1 MNGDREVKV
10 TNRVA
15 GALKRAVAIASTV
28 IGKKIFR
35 APAPSFFPLNIT
47 VKQTS
52 LTPSPV
58 HTSSGT
64 GIFFGLLDPWE

>member
-1 MNGDREVKV
+1 MRGDREVKV

-15 GALKRAVAIASTV
+15 GALKRVVAIASMV

-35 APAPSFFPLNIT
+35 VPASSFFPPLNVT

-52 LTPSPV
+52 LTPPPI
-58 HTSSGT
+58 HTSSG
-64 GIFFGLLDPWE
+64 ISILFGLLDP